1 MSDYISLQTGQ
12 KESITL
18 EYEQP
23 LETEGKYG
31 KQYTYG
37 HKAVITGETK
47 YTANPR
53 VHGLIQELGV
63 SKGDTII
70 IEKVAAT
77 PNDYIKVYLPENHA
91 HKVEMDKYA
100 TGETKAVEPSGP
112 PVHKSVKN
120 FEKQFEESDKKLE
133 NHELSA
139 RVDELNT
146 KIERLEKIIAVL
158 WTDYGTRTSDAGHK
172 PGDDD
177 IPF

>member
-18 EYEQP
+18 EYDQP
-23 LETEGKYG
+23 LETEGKFG

-37 HKAVITGETK
+37 CKAVPTGETK

-63 SKGDTII
+63 RKGDTII
-70 IEKVAAT
+70 VEKVAAT
-77 PNDYIKVYLPENHA
+77 PNDYIIVNLPENQL
-91 HKVEMDKYA
+91 KKQQTDFN
-100 TGETKAVEPSGP
+100 GP
-112 PVHKSVKN
+112 PKHKSVEK
-120 FEKQFEESDKKLE
+120 FEKQFAESDKKLE
-133 NHELSA
+133 NHELSV
-139 RVDELNT
+139 RVDELSA
-146 KIERLEKIIAVL
+146 KIERLEKIVAVL

-172 PGDDD
+172 PGDEE

>member
-18 EYEQP
+18 EYDQP

-70 IEKVAAT
+70 IEKVQAT
-77 PNDYIKVYLPENHA
+77 PNDYIKVYLPENQPI
-91 HKVEMDKYA
+91 KQQTDFSKPIDKGIA
-100 TGETKAVEPSGP
+100 
-112 PVHKSVKN
+112 N
-120 FEKQFEESDKKLE
+120 FEKQFEEPDKKLE
-133 NHELSA
+133 NHELSV
-139 RVDELNT
+139 RV
-146 KIERLEKIIAVL
+146 ERLEKIVAVL

-172 PGDDD
+172 PGDEE